1 LKRYE
6 KQQRTKINP
15 NRGGLHVIFNVPDFR
30 RSLLPVKRLCVMKTI
45 IGFSLP
51 VAILLL
57 TCILTGAPAAY
68 FFVAVPVGLLFG
80 FLLTCT
86 LFVVFGRKSRKP
98 SNQGKMD
105 LKKTWVDDNG
115 TQIFMQ

>member
-1 LKRYE
+1 
-6 KQQRTKINP
+6 
-15 NRGGLHVIFNVPDFR
+15 
-30 RSLLPVKRLCVMKTI
+30 MKTI

-51 VAILLL
+51 VGILLL

-80 FLLTCT
+80 FLFTCA
-86 LFVVFGRKSRKP
+86 LFMIFGRKSLKK
-98 SNQGKMD
+98 SNQGKID
-105 LKKTWVDDNG
+105 LKKTWVDDG